1 MKKVFCLF
9 FCLSLILLSGLPVNA
24 QDIGQIIQTKEYVL
38 EDGCTI
44 IEEIIVY
51 PNARSA
57 DYSATKRTTLKD
69 GDTTIAVVA
78 FNATFHYDGST
89 VSVVSK
95 SVTQKDTYDGWSYSQ
110 TSFTSSGG
118 TVTLKFKL
126 TKWLILS
133 NSYTMTLTCDKNG
146 NLS

>member
-1 MKKVFCLF
+1 MKKI
-9 FCLSLILLSGLPVNA
+9 LSFLICTILLISTALPSYATESTNVISCEEFILDNGFICIDEISVNNLSRSSN
-24 QDIGQIIQTKEYVL
+24 KEAVRNW
-38 EDGCTI
+38 TI
-44 IEEIIVY
+44 
-51 PNARSA
+51 
-57 DYSATKRTTLKD
+57 KD
-69 GDTTIAVVA
+69 GDTVIAKIEMTVV
-78 FNATFHYDGST
+78 FHYDGSS

-95 SVTQKDTYDGWSYSQ
+95 SVTQKDTYDGWSYKQ

>member
-1 MKKVFCLF
+1 MKQVLIFVFSIALLF
-9 FCLSLILLSGLPVNA
+9 ASISPCHATSSTEVIMHEETILDTGFICI
-24 QDIGQIIQTKEYVL
+24 D
-38 EDGCTI
+38 
-44 IEEIIVY
+44 EIIIDSISRSSDKQ
-51 PNARSA
+51 ARRIK
-57 DYSATKRTTLKD
+57 TVMD
-69 GDTTIAVVA
+69 GDTVIAKIEMTVV
-78 FNATFHYDGST
+78 FRYDGST

-95 SVTQKDTYDGWSYSQ
+95 SITQRDTYDGWNYSQ

>member
-1 MKKVFCLF
+1 MKKLF
-9 FCLSLILLSGLPVNA
+9 NLLLCFTLVTIMSFPVNA
-24 QDIGQIIQTKEYVL
+24 QEPGQTIRTEENLL
-38 EDGCTI
+38 ENGYTI

-51 PNARSA
+51 PGTRST
-57 DYSATKRTTLKD
+57 DYTATKKSTITKS
-69 GDTTIAVVA
+69 GITIAVIA
-78 FNATFHYDGST
+78 FNATFRYDGSS

-95 SVTQKDTYDGWSYSQ
+95 SVSQKDTYDGWSYSQ

-126 TKWLILS
+126 NKWLILS